1 MWMFLASVTQDG
13 PGAVAPAPADL
24 DTYLAPPAQGI
35 QIHMGPFDVEPFSE
49 QYFCEIRRV
58 PEAAGL
64 KVGAL
69 EHLSSPAGHHFNAFA
84 LLLEPEDG
92 EIVGPCDEVWANATM
107 AFSSPIYASQT
118 DRFIGHFPEGVAG
131 EMPSEWVL
139 LEYHTLNSGDDVAQA
154 EVYFNAY
161 ERPEYQ
167 HLANGLY
174 GNNTAIEL
182 DPGEQ
187 EVVSAT
193 CPIEV
198 DMELF
203 VLTSHSHQLNQ
214 RFEVLLDGE
223 IIYSDDDW
231 ASPEL
236 MVLSDD
242 PISLK
247 AGDELTWRCHYDN
260 TTDQTVEYGPKSTDE
275 MCMLAG
281 VYYPDQGFQIC
292 R

>member
-1 MWMFLASVTQDG
+1 MLALWMM
-13 PGAVAPAPADL
+13 VAPLFAGTDEVMAHLRADRMEDAL
-24 DTYLAPPAQGI
+24 SEAKRSIESSPQ
-35 QIHMGPFDVEPFSE
+35 DVEAHELLIDILMNLGIGHQAQFAYE
-49 QYFCEIRRV
+49 QYATDNPNSAMAWYLLGRANV
-58 PEAAGL
+58 TSD
-64 KVGAL
+64 GA
-69 EHLSSPAGHHFNAFA
+69 
-84 LLLEPEDG
+84 ED
-92 EIVGPCDEVWANATM
+92 
-107 AFSSPIYASQT
+107 
-118 DRFIGHFPEGVAG
+118 
-131 EMPSEWVL
+131 
-139 LEYHTLNSGDDVAQA
+139 
-154 EVYFNAY
+154 AY
-161 ERPEYQ
+161 RK
-167 HLANGLY
+167 
-174 GNNTAIEL
+174 AIEL

-260 TTDQTVEYGPKSTDE
+260 TTDQTVYAGLGTADE
-275 MCMLAG
+275 MCFDFLVVTPAEA
-281 VYYPDQGFQIC
+281 QSQC
-292 R
+292 AW